1 MENRFGLAELNQG
14 CGLWAMPTSLGVFG
28 VSVQHSG
35 DALYNESK
43 LRLAYA
49 RTFGESLSGA
59 LKFSYQTTFLGNHYG
74 SRNAFLVEGGF
85 QLRLKHKTTL
95 GAYVFN
101 PNRTLLSVDEQEPYQ
116 SVFRLGMQYKLSEK
130 VGLFAEA
137 KKQSLQPLLTK
148 LGMEYQWVPA
158 FYLRTGMA
166 SNPFQNSFGM
176 GYVWQQ
182 LQLDFA
188 LWRHPALGYVP
199 QLSLSYQSKK

>member
-1 MENRFGLAELNQG
+1 MKPFFLTYFFLASFAVFSQQPSMGARFSALSDAAVAAQGLWALQHNPAGLAFLQTASAGVSVENRFGLAELYQG

-43 LRLAYA
+43 LGLAYA
-49 RTFGESLSGA
+49 RTFGESLAGA
-59 LKFSYQTTFLGNHYG
+59 LKFSYQTNFLGNHYG

-85 QLRLKHKTTL
+85 QLRLNHKTTL

-137 KKQSLQPLLTK
+137 KKQFHSL
-148 LGMEYQWVPA
+148 
-158 FYLRTGMA
+158 
-166 SNPFQNSFGM
+166 
-176 GYVWQQ
+176 
-182 LQLDFA
+182 
-188 LWRHPALGYVP
+188 
-199 QLSLSYQSKK
+199 

>member
-1 MENRFGLAELNQG
+1 MTYFFLASFTVFSQQPSMVARFSALSDAAVAAQGLWALQHNPAGLAFLQTSSASISVENRFGLAELNQG

-43 LRLAYA
+43 LGLAYA
-49 RTFGESLSGA
+49 RTFGESLAGA

-74 SRNAFLVEGGF
+74 SRNASLVEGGF
-85 QLRLKHKTTL
+85 QLRLNHKTSL

-137 KKQSLQPLLTK
+137 KK
-148 LGMEYQWVPA
+148 
-158 FYLRTGMA
+158 
-166 SNPFQNSFGM
+166 
-176 GYVWQQ
+176 
-182 LQLDFA
+182 
-188 LWRHPALGYVP
+188 
-199 QLSLSYQSKK
+199 